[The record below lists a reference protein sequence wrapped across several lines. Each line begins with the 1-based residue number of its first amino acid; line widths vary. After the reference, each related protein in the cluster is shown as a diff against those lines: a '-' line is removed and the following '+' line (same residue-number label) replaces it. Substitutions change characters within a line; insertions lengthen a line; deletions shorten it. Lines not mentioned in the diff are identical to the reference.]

1 MDFSEGLLFTMSHE
15 PEANIVFKGIKEIPI
30 QYFISK

>member
-1 MDFSEGLLFTMSHE
+1 MNFSEGLLFAMSHE

-30 QYFISK
+30 